1 MTAAPLPSP
10 GRRDP
15 EGRKRAIVRAAAEL
29 ITENGPAG
37 ISHRSIAE
45 RAGVSLG
52 STTQYF
58 ASLDE
63 LRELALQ
70 LLADDVDE
78 QLAEVQALL
87 PRIDA
92 GTAAGT
98 ATDTTT
104 GTAAGTAAGTARDPE
119 AATGI
124 ALDRF
129 VDSLHDF
136 LLDRRAVAADL
147 ALISSATVDPRM
159 RSLARRWNDRLT
171 AMLAPH
177 LGQACAAAVTV
188 YLDGATVHAGINDE
202 PLGRDELTTALQAIL
217 TMHDPAPTTGARP

>member
-1 MTAAPLPSP
+1 MTTAPLPSP

-70 LLADDVDE
+70 LLADDIDE

-92 GTAAGT
+92 RIDAGTAAGT
-98 ATDTTT
+98 TT
-104 GTAAGTAAGTARDPE
+104 GTAAGTARDPE

-177 LGQACAAAVTV
+177 IGQARAAAVTV
-188 YLDGATVHAGINDE
+188 YLDGATVHAGINDA
-202 PLGRDELTTALQAIL
+202 PLGRDELTAALQALL

>member
-92 GTAAGT
+92 A
-98 ATDTTT
+98 
-104 GTAAGTAAGTARDPE
+104 TAAGTARDPA

-171 AMLAPH
+171 AILAPH

-202 PLGRDELTTALQAIL
+202 PLGRDELTTALQALL